1 MMTEISD
8 CVVEQSFTWQ
18 GVPTYRKLSFQ
29 LEVLAADSSS
39 IMCNRFIQSVDILL
53 GHLSVGPCLYT
64 VSHLLLASWHLAR
77 CFIETSQCYT
87 STLLCQN
94 LSPMLL
100 RQQSPACDTDCMQA
114 AISLAE
120 L

>member
-1 MMTEISD
+1 MMTEVSD

-18 GVPTYRKLSFQ
+18 RVSTYRKLSFQ

-39 IMCNRFIQSVDILL
+39 IKCNRFIQSVDILM

-64 VSHLLLASWHLAR
+64 VSRLLPASWHLAR
-77 CFIETSQCYT
+77 CFIKTSQCYT
-87 STLLCQN
+87 SSLLCIN
-94 LSPMLL
+94 LIPMLL
-100 RQQSPACDTDCMQA
+100 RQQSPACDTDCMQT
-114 AISLAE
+114 AISLAK